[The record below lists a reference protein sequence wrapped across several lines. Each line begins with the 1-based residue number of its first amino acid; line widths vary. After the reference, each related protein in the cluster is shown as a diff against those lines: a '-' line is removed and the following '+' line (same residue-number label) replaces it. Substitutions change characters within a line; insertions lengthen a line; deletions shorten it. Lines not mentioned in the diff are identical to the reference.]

1 MQLPPRERILK
12 YVAASMCG
20 VVIGQ
25 TCLQIAL
32 VFLEPVP
39 ANVVA
44 VTISTVPAYVIN
56 RYWVWAKKDA
66 NSIKREVVPFWT
78 MSFLGLLLSTLIVHW
93 VEQETDARLV
103 ISAANL
109 SGFGLLWVAK
119 FFVLD
124 RFMFGGGPAT
134 PEEHLEPPPI
144 L

>member
-1 MQLPPRERILK
+1 MNLPPKERLLK

-25 TCLQIAL
+25 TCLQLAL
-32 VFLEPVP
+32 FVLDKVP
-39 ANVVA
+39 ANIVA
-44 VTISTVPAYVIN
+44 VAVSTVPAYFIN
-56 RYWVWAKKDA
+56 RYWVWSKKDA
-66 NSIKREVVPFWT
+66 NSLRREVVPFWT
-78 MSFLGLLLSTLIVHW
+78 MAFLGLLLSTLIVGA
-93 VEQETDARLV
+93 VDDADNKLL

-134 PEEHLEPPPI
+134 PEEHLEPPP
-144 L
+144 LL

>member
-1 MQLPPRERILK
+1 MQLPPRERLIK

-25 TCLQIAL
+25 TCLFVAL
-32 VFLEPVP
+32 ALMDPVP
-39 ANVVA
+39 ANIVA
-44 VTISTVPAYVIN
+44 VTVSTVPAYFIN

-66 NSIKREVVPFWT
+66 HNIKREVVPFWT
-78 MSFLGLLLSTLIVHW
+78 MSFLGLLLSTVVVHFA
-93 VEQETDARLV
+93 EQRSDAALV

-109 SGFGLLWVAK
+109 SGFAVLWVAK

-124 RFMFGGGPAT
+124 NFMFGGGPAT